1 MTEELPV
8 KVTDEQLGI
17 HAGQSTSEAVE
28 LDLGSLYAFDP
39 SAASTTDETTV
50 KGFATTLTQ
59 AIFNAL
65 MELPSEIGPTGRG
78 VSLPAPTSKLPRAK
92 PIPQPRLP
100 TKWEQFAQR
109 KGIQKRK
116 RSSLAFDEGQQ
127 TWKRRY
133 GYDRANPGEVAN
145 PIMMAKPSDKVGEDP
160 FTGAAAKK
168 RKGVEQN
175 RERQINNM
183 KADRKAALGG
193 RSAVPASVKLAA
205 TLPEHGRGRPQK
217 RQEMDSAIHASAV
230 RASKS
235 TASMGK
241 FDKKPAGATGAT
253 IAKAAVVRQK
263 AKPVASKTGAEKA
276 AQHSTIDRLL
286 RENS

>member
-1 MTEELPV
+1 MAVEQPV

-17 HAGQSTSEAVE
+17 HAGAGTLQAIE
-28 LDLGSLYAFDP
+28 LDLGSLCAFDP
-39 SAASTTDETTV
+39 SAAATRDEGAA
-50 KGFATTLTQ
+50 KACATALTQ
-59 AIFNAL
+59 ALFNAL
-65 MELPSEIGPTGRG
+65 MELPSEVGLTGRG
-78 VSLPAPTSKLPRAK
+78 VTLPPPTSKLPRAK

-100 TKWEQFAQR
+100 TNWEQFAQK

-133 GYDRANPGEVAN
+133 GYDRANPGETAN
-145 PIMMAKPSDKVGEDP
+145 PIMPAKPSDKVGEDP
-160 FTGAAAKK
+160 FTNAAAKK

-175 RERQINNM
+175 RERHINNL
-183 KADRKAALGG
+183 KANRKASLGG
-193 RSAVPASVKLAA
+193 RSEIPASVRLAA
-205 TLPEHGRGRPQK
+205 SLPEHGRGRPQK
-217 RQEMDSAIHASAV
+217 RQEMDGAIHASAV
-230 RASKS
+230 RASKA

-241 FDKKPAGATGAT
+241 FDKQPAGTGAAKL
-253 IAKAAVVRQK
+253 IKAASVRQK

-276 AQHSTIDRLL
+276 AQRSAIDMLL